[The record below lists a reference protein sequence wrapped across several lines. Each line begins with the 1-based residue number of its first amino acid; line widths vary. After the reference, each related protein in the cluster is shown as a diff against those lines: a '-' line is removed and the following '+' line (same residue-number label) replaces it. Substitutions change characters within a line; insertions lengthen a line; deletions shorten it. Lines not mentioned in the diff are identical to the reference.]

1 MVYRFPAADF
11 LNKTS
16 VSVFDS
22 PSVEPPACFDDHETV
37 AFWFGVQDGPE
48 TIRSD
53 AFARII
59 SILFGFVPTA
69 SLPNE
74 RLECIRRL
82 TVCLNC
88 GLADQAIEEARRAW
102 QHGVAAEQII
112 SLIGSFHG
120 PTMGSLCMAL

>member
-1 MVYRFPAADF
+1 MVCRFPAADF
-11 LNKTS
+11 LNRTA
-16 VSVFDS
+16 VSVLNS
-22 PSVEPPACFDDHETV
+22 PSIEPPACFDDDQAI

-53 AFARII
+53 GFARMI
-59 SILFGFVPTA
+59 SNLFGFVPTT

-74 RLECIRRL
+74 HLECIRRL

-88 GLADQAIEEARRAW
+88 GLAAQAIEESRRA
-102 QHGVAAEQII
+102 QRHGVAAEQII

-120 PTMGSLCMAL
+120 PAIGSLCMAL